1 MIGFIIFHNFSGE
14 DVDFISRKSDI
25 ALETSEPGITNTLIN
40 QTFTSAFV
48 VTPVPKTIL
57 ADANTRLQ
65 NVLYPSM
72 FIPSFHNI
80 KTVQTLSETALSV
93 FNVLV
98 TGHSVLYP
106 MVELAETNN
115 QKLNIA
121 PSRASNF
128 HPAIGQ
134 SNKFG
139 SDPYLT
145 LNDYSKINDL
155 SGNQL
160 FNDSQNQEGVIIN
173 EDVNAVKNNKH
184 LENILSNM
192 ITNEFEMGDLNMDKK
207 ELRQT
212 NSISNEILINKGK
225 LNYKVKGDN
234 KFQNNQIKS
243 SNIVINANQ
252 NDMNYH
258 HENREKVVTIFTDVF
273 VILGKDAQT
282 DKDFMRN
289 TDEIKSRSSTR
300 YEIHPTAT
308 PLQSQHRSLQYP
320 VMESIID
327 MPQPSFTNIAD
338 NLYKMVE
345 MSSTAASFTS
355 SQIKDYS
362 AIVPA
367 EIMPPKLLKEPIK
380 PSVSIDKHI
389 ADPGRMLLNKPDIIV
404 IHINRNAIQNV
415 NEESQIT
422 EIQPNTKDSI
432 SFSKNQIAQEQLPVL
447 NEISEPPEL
456 FEMHEIRL
464 PPVATN
470 LKSDIHWINV
480 LNVPSGSEESRGN
493 HELLNTAKIKLQVEL
508 ERQVTLNS
516 IAFQDGLP
524 VKIQTGTDLTSL
536 VKQSSGSEKKILMSE
551 PLPDPF
557 NDQQRVN
564 DFLNKLT
571 TGNPDLFRYPVAKGN
586 IQRVPTFNNLETR
599 EDKTISQNVSP
610 KLFPGKIKTFI
621 STDSQGKENF
631 INVITRPK
639 ATRDKAHTLLGKDRS
654 FRLVNAYAN
663 AFGDGKVISNNYG
676 IQNDSHLGHTFKA
689 DRTFPFHSIRQ
700 VFPVNHIRVTDLDSY
715 QANEDRNERT
725 AIFGNVSLGMQTPQQ
740 GVSGAYISNEP
751 SKSHTERQMVRKG
764 GQSTGIQRQ
773 VTSPQLTFP
782 EHSTGHGLIGLHTQD
797 DENTGVLNKESQR
810 PRRKYIPFTK
820 QRNLFT
826 NQNILGQSRPINKD
840 NQNNGIPMHVQRI
853 HLAKQQQ
860 VNVGENI
867 GTLSNGISGIGIQKE
882 RGLTIADQGL
892 TGNAQHVTKNFG
904 KHNPVHIN
912 DGIPFNLQ
920 NQQGVRFGSKVNENM
935 PGVATHRQ
943 SNIKS
948 KIPSNIYQSTSNQYD
963 RSNFSIT
970 GLQRNMGIP
979 SFSNNYEQIN
989 YPIQRTPFGRR
1000 RKTSVPFIDQRNKRR
1015 KFQNP
1020 KQNDR
1025 IKGYTNGYYVEPWY
1039 FLAQKGVDSAGQT
1052 APFVYNDNRIYKQAS
1067 TGKRTKIINGLNK
1080 HLHPNKIPVP
1090 NSQYKLYHTRRMKN
1104 KSDWW
1109 WTSGKQLLLNQPY
1122 NYGFSNNGQLDTFSF
1137 NGGYK
1142 SYKTYSSRYSRNWC
1156 KFIFHT
1162 FHNYWF
1168 LN

>member
-1 MIGFIIFHNFSGE
+1 M
-14 DVDFISRKSDI
+14 DFISRKSDI
-25 ALETSEPGITNTLIN
+25 VLETSEPGITNTLIN

-57 ADANTRLQ
+57 ADANNHLQ

-98 TGHSVLYP
+98 TGQSVLYP

-128 HPAIGQ
+128 NPATGQ
-134 SNKFG
+134 SNKFA
-139 SDPYLT
+139 SVSNLI

-155 SGNQL
+155 SGDQL
-160 FNDSQNQEGVIIN
+160 FNDIQNQEGAIIN

-192 ITNEFEMGDLNMDKK
+192 ITNEFEMRDLNIEKK

-212 NSISNEILINKGK
+212 DSISNEILIDKGK
-225 LNYKVKGDN
+225 LNDKVKGDN

-243 SNIVINANQ
+243 SNIVSNANQ
-252 NDMNYH
+252 NDMKHH

-282 DKDFMRN
+282 DKDFMKN
-289 TDEIKSRSSTR
+289 TDEIKSSSSTR
-300 YEIHPTAT
+300 HKIHPTAT
-308 PLQSQHRSLQYP
+308 YLQSQHRSLQYP
-320 VMESIID
+320 IMESIID

-338 NLYKMVE
+338 NLYKKVE
-345 MSSTAASFTS
+345 MSSTADLLTS
-355 SQIKDYS
+355 SEINDFS

-367 EIMPPKLLKEPIK
+367 EAMPPKLLKEPIK
-380 PSVSIDKHI
+380 PSVSIEKHI

-415 NEESQIT
+415 NEENQIT

-432 SFSKNQIAQEQLPVL
+432 SPSKNQIAQVQLPIL

-456 FEMHEIRL
+456 FEMNEIRL

-480 LNVPSGSEESRGN
+480 LNVPSGSEERKGN
-493 HELLNTAKIKLQVEL
+493 HELLNTVTIKPQVEL

-516 IAFQDGLP
+516 IASQDGLP

-536 VKQSSGSEKKILMSE
+536 VKQSSGSEKRILMSE

-557 NDQQRVN
+557 SDQQRVN

-599 EDKTISQNVSP
+599 EDKTFSQYVLP

-631 INVITRPK
+631 INVITRQK
-639 ATRDKAHTLLGKDRS
+639 STRDKAHALLGKDRS
-654 FRLVNAYAN
+654 FRFINADAN

-676 IQNDSHLGHTFKA
+676 IQKDSHLGHTFKA
-689 DRTFPFHSIRQ
+689 DRTFPFDSIRK

-715 QANEDRNERT
+715 KTNEGRNDRNT
-725 AIFGNVSLGMQTPQQ
+725 IFGNVSLGMQTPQQ
-740 GVSGAYISNEP
+740 GVPGAYISNEP

-764 GQSTGIQRQ
+764 RQSTGIQRQ

-782 EHSTGHGLIGLHTQD
+782 EHPIDHGLIGLQSRD
-797 DENTGVLNKESQR
+797 DENTGVINKESQSS
-810 PRRKYIPFTK
+810 RRKYIPFTK

-826 NQNILGQSRPINKD
+826 NQNILGQSHPINKD
-840 NQNNGIPMHVQRI
+840 NQSNGIPTHVQRI
-853 HLAKQQQ
+853 HLAKQQE
-860 VNVGENI
+860 VNVGGNI

-882 RGLTIADQGL
+882 RILTIADQGL
-892 TGNAQHVTKNFG
+892 TGNALDVTKRFG

-912 DGIPFNLQ
+912 NGIPFNLQ
-920 NQQGVRFGSKVNENM
+920 NKQGVRFGNKVDENM
-935 PGVATHRQ
+935 PGVVTHRQ
-943 SNIKS
+943 STIKS
-948 KIPSNIYQSTSNQYD
+948 KIPSNINQATSNQYD
-963 RSNFSIT
+963 RSEFPVT

-979 SFSNNYEQIN
+979 SFSNNYEQMN
-989 YPIQRTPFGRR
+989 YPIQRTSFGRR
-1000 RKTSVPFIDQRNKRR
+1000 RKTSVPFIDQQNKRR
-1015 KFQNP
+1015 KFQNL
-1020 KQNDR
+1020 KRNNR
-1025 IKGYTNGYYVEPWY
+1025 ITGYTNGYYVEPWY
-1039 FLAQKGVDSAGQT
+1039 FLTQKGIDSAGQ
-1052 APFVYNDNRIYKQAS
+1052 AASFVYNDNRIYKLAS

-1090 NSQYKLYHTRRMKN
+1090 NSQYKLYHARRMKN
-1104 KSDWW
+1104 KPNWW
-1109 WTSGKQLLLNQPY
+1109 WTSGKQLLSNQPY
-1122 NYGFSNNGQLDTFSF
+1122 NYGFSNSGQLDTFSF

-1142 SYKTYSSRYSRNWC
+1142 RYKTYSSRYSRNWC

-1162 FHNYWF
+1162 FHNNWF
-1168 LN
+1168 LNLQILALSRDSLS